1 MLALYTIGHSNY
13 PLTRFLELLTDA
25 EITAVADVR
34 SQPTSRWAPQYN
46 KDALISTL
54 DACGI
59 SYFFMGRELG
69 GRPKDASLLT
79 GKIGNNTPDYGKMAR
94 TDAFRDAIAWLK
106 KEGTHHRIAL
116 MCAERDP
123 TDCHRFLLIA
133 RALSAQGVPV
143 SHILSDGG
151 IEAQSDTERRMLAM
165 RPQADLF
172 G

>member
-1 MLALYTIGHSNY
+1 MPVVFTIGHSNH
-13 PLTRFLELLTDA
+13 PLTRFLELLAGA

-34 SQPTSRWAPQYN
+34 SQPVSRWAPQYN

-59 SYFFMGRELG
+59 AYFFMGRELG
-69 GRPKDASLLT
+69 GRPREAALRAG
-79 GKIGNNTPDYGKMAR
+79 GKPDYAKMAGA
-94 TDAFRDAIAWLK
+94 DAFRDALTRLK
-106 KEGTHHRIAL
+106 RESAGARIAL

-123 TDCHRFLLIA
+123 VDCHRFLLISRQLA
-133 RALSAQGVPV
+133 AQGVSV
-143 SHILSDGG
+143 RHILHTGQ
-151 IEAQSDTERRMLAM
+151 IEPQSETERRLLGE